1 MRRLSRQQQHPRL
14 DGDRTCGW
22 RRQDGMGQRRSPG
35 RSRTR
40 AGGGVMSIV
49 VAEGK
54 PAVRGWRS
62 FFQDMSLHRAALS
75 LLVAAILL
83 LVLYPFGRMLFRT
96 LYNNG
101 AFPLVASVEALTA
114 PCLGRMVHDTSI
126 DLCASEAV
134 ACAHAY
140 LYAWIKERQDAGC

>member
-62 FFQDMSLHRAALS
+62 FFQDMSLHRAAVS
-75 LLVAAILL
+75 ILVAAILL
-83 LVLYPFGRMLFRT
+83 LVLYPVGRMLFRT
-96 LYNNG
+96 IYDNRSDEHTSDLQSLMRNSD
-101 AFPLVASVEALTA
+101 AF
-114 PCLGRMVHDTSI
+114 
-126 DLCASEAV
+126 
-134 ACAHAY
+134 
-140 LYAWIKERQDAGC
+140 